1 MVDVLVNCYMP
12 LIKKR
17 SSVQYIGFLLIG
29 QELVL
34 VTILNFISVRIQH
47 NTRGTFSSS
56 VQHTTPACSSVSKLY
71 SLSLGS
77 KFQNLIR
84 FSFFSIYPDILRY
97 ITKIV

>member
-12 LIKKR
+12 LINKR

-71 SLSLGS
+71 SHLSS
-77 KFQNLIR
+77 NEVIR
-84 FSFFSIYPDILRY
+84 SSHK
-97 ITKIV
+97 KINPF

>member
-34 VTILNFISVRIQH
+34 
-47 NTRGTFSSS
+47 
-56 VQHTTPACSSVSKLY
+56 LY
-71 SLSLGS
+71 
-77 KFQNLIR
+77 
-84 FSFFSIYPDILRY
+84 
-97 ITKIV
+97 

>member
-17 SSVQYIGFLLIG
+17 SSVQYIGFLLID

-47 NTRGTFSSS
+47 NARGTFSSS
-56 VQHTTPACSSVSKLY
+56 VQHTTPAYSSVSKLY
-71 SLSLGS
+71 SFGVSTF
-77 KFQNLIR
+77 KPF
-84 FSFFSIYPDILRY
+84 
-97 ITKIV
+97 